1 MSHGPAT
8 SKPLYDHELKLQPPH
23 FQDML
28 ERRKQADLRREDDRR
43 FEPGQRLLFREWV
56 PGSGYTDRAFS
67 ARVTHVL
74 RGTEYLPAGVAMIS
88 IGGSV

>member
-8 SKPLYDHELKLQPPH
+8 SEPLYDHELKLQPPH

-28 ERRKQADLRREDDRR
+28 ERRKLADLRREDDRR
-43 FEPGQRLLFREWV
+43 FDEGQRLLFREWV

-67 ARVTHVL
+67 ARVTHIL
-74 RGTEYLPAGVAMIS
+74 RDAEWLPEGVAMIS
-88 IGGSV
+88 IAQS